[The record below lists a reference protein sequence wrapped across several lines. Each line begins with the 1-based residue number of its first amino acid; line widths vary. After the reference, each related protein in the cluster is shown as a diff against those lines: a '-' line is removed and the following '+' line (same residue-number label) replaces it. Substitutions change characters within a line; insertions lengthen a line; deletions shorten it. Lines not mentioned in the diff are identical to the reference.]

1 MLNELRE
8 ENRTN
13 CQTSI
18 FRFSSIKLYRNQ
30 ASMINRNRSP
40 SPYTN
45 QSIGKGLIK
54 TSQSVEQYSVVV
66 WRKRREI
73 FEHSFSNQL
82 LIASSDVILIKEF
95 FLQSLVAN
103 GSTVQM
109 KTSKKILLHRLITL
123 KGKSTTRANRKEKW
137 KLISCLEF
145 VWLNVS
151 NWN

>member
-66 WRKRREI
+66 WRKRIKI
-73 FEHSFSNQL
+73 FEHSFSNQF

-95 FLQSLVAN
+95 FFAVACGQWIDGAN
-103 GSTVQM
+103 ENIEKNSSTSIDYVER
-109 KTSKKILLHRLITL
+109 KIYNKSKQKRKVKANILSRVCLI
-123 KGKSTTRANRKEKW
+123 K
-137 KLISCLEF
+137 CF
-145 VWLNVS
+145 
-151 NWN
+151 